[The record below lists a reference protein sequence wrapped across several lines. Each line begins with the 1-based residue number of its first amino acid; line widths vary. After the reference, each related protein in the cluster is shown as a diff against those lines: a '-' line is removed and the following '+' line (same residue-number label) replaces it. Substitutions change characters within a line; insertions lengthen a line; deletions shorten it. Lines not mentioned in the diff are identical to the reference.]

1 MKNNITRIFQIEQAI
16 RKFDSDCVVAG
27 KENGSW
33 KKYSAKE
40 FIQWTDA
47 LAYGLINLGIK
58 KGDRVSIISVNRPEW
73 MLVDMGIAKMTA
85 VNNPIY
91 ANITTK
97 DYEYILKD
105 SGARI
110 VFVGSK
116 EIYDKIKDI
125 AKESPTI
132 EAVYSFDKIEGV
144 PHWTELAEL
153 GKSNPQPSQVKAWQV
168 ETSEDDLFTL
178 IYTSGTTGNPK
189 GVMLSH
195 RNILCQL
202 DALEYAFPFGPNDK
216 SLSFLPLCHS
226 FQRVLEYYT
235 LKKGTQI
242 YYAESIETLAENMK
256 EVSPTVMATVPR
268 LLEKVYDKIYAKG
281 SDLKGIKKTLF
292 FWALNL
298 GLKHEYNGAKGAWYN
313 WQLKI
318 ANKLIFSKWREAFG
332 GQMTYV
338 ISGAAALQTR
348 LCRVFNAAQIPI
360 YEGYGLSET
369 SPVISAN
376 TPGEHMYG
384 TVGPVIK
391 DVEVK
396 IAEDGEIFCKGPNV
410 MLGYYN
416 LDEKTQETIKDGWL
430 ATGDIGEIIDGKF
443 LKITDRKKEIF
454 KTSGGKYI
462 APQVL
467 ENKLKESKFIE
478 QLMVVGEGEKF
489 PSALLIPSFEVV
501 KKWCKTQHI
510 DFTDNQ
516 SLVNNPQVVQR
527 IKKEVHHYNLEFAN
541 YQQIKKFKILADV
554 WSIDG
559 GELTPT
565 LKMKRR
571 VIHKRYSDIIKNFYS
586 NGKVAAQ

>member
-1 MKNNITRIFQIEQAI
+1 MKDKITRIFQIEEAI
-16 RKFDSDCVVAG
+16 KSINSDCVVAG
-27 KENGSW
+27 KENGQW
-33 KKYSAKE
+33 RKYSAKE

-58 KGDRVSIISVNRPEW
+58 KGDRVSIISANRPEW
-73 MLVDMGIAKMTA
+73 MLVDMGIAKMTG

-91 ANITTK
+91 ANITTE
-97 DYEYILKD
+97 DYDFILKD
-105 SGARI
+105 SGARV

-116 EIYDKIKDI
+116 DIYDRIKDI
-125 AKESPTI
+125 AAANPNI

-144 PHWTELAEL
+144 PHWTELADL
-153 GKSNPQPSQVKAWQV
+153 GKANPQPSQVKAWQV
-168 ETSEDDLFTL
+168 ETSKDDLFTL

-202 DALEYAFPFGPNDK
+202 DALEYAFPFGPQDR
-216 SLSFLPLCHS
+216 SLSFLPLCHC
-226 FQRVLEYYT
+226 FQRVLEYFT
-235 LKKGTQI
+235 LKRGTQV
-242 YYAESIETLAENMK
+242 YYAESMDTLADNMK
-256 EVSPTVMATVPR
+256 EVSPTLMATVPR

-281 SDLKGIKKTLF
+281 SDLTGIKKALF

-298 GLKHEYNGAKGAWYN
+298 GLKHEYNGANGAWYN

-332 GQMTYV
+332 GEMTYV

-376 TPGEHMYG
+376 TPKDGEHKYG
-384 TVGPVIK
+384 TVGPVIQG
-391 DVEVK
+391 VEVK
-396 IAEDGEIFCKGPNV
+396 IAEDGEIWCKGPNV
-410 MLGYYN
+410 MLGYFN
-416 LDEKTQETIKDGWL
+416 LEEKTKETILDGWL
-430 ATGDIGEIIDGKF
+430 ATGDIGEIVDDKF

-478 QLMVVGEGEKF
+478 QVMVVGEGEKF
-489 PSALLIPSFEVV
+489 PSALIVPSFAFVTE
-501 KKWCKTQHI
+501 WCKRHDI
-510 DFTDNQ
+510 PVTDTYSMANHPK
-516 SLVNNPQVVQR
+516 VIER
-527 IKKEVHHYNLEFAN
+527 IENEVTSYNAEFAN
-541 YQQIKKFKILADV
+541 YQQVKKFKILGDV

-559 GELTPT
+559 GELTAT

-571 VIHKRYSDIIKNFYS
+571 IIVKKYGDLIKSFYTS
-586 NGKVAAQ
+586 

>member
-1 MKNNITRIFQIEQAI
+1 MKDKITRIFQIEQAI
-16 RKFDSDCVVAG
+16 KNFDSDCVLAG
-27 KENGSW
+27 KENGEW
-33 KKYSAKE
+33 RKYSAKE

-58 KGDRVSIISVNRPEW
+58 KGDRISIISVNRPEW
-73 MLVDMGIAKMTA
+73 MLVDMGIAKMTG

-91 ANITTK
+91 ANITTE
-97 DYEYILKD
+97 DYDYILKD
-105 SGARI
+105 SGARV

-125 AKESPTI
+125 AAANPTI

-144 PHWTELAEL
+144 PHWTELADL

-168 ETSEDDLFTL
+168 ETSKEDLFTL
-178 IYTSGTTGNPK
+178 IYTSGTTGDPK

-195 RNILCQL
+195 SNILCQL
-202 DALEYAFPFGPNDK
+202 DALEYAFQFGPNDR

-226 FQRVLEYYT
+226 FQRVLEYFT
-235 LKKGTQI
+235 LKRGTQI

-256 EVSPTVMATVPR
+256 EVSPTLMATVPR

-281 SDLKGIKKTLF
+281 SDLKGIKKALF

-298 GLKHEYNGAKGAWYN
+298 GLKHEYNGANGAWYN
-313 WQLKI
+313 FQLKI

-332 GQMTYV
+332 GSMNYV
-338 ISGAAALQTR
+338 ISGAAALQPR
-348 LCRVFNAAQIPI
+348 LCRVFNAAQIPV

-376 TPGEHMYG
+376 TPKHDEHMYG
-384 TVGPVIK
+384 TVGPVIQG
-391 DVEVK
+391 VEVK
-396 IAEDGEIFCKGPNV
+396 IAEDGEIWCKGPNV
-410 MLGYYN
+410 MLGYFN
-416 LDEKTQETIKDGWL
+416 LDEKTKETIQDGWL
-430 ATGDIGEIIDGKF
+430 ATGDIGEIIDNKF

-478 QLMVVGEGEKF
+478 QVMVVGEGEKF
-489 PSALLIPSFEVV
+489 PAVLIVPSYEFIKE
-501 KKWCKTQHI
+501 WCNRHDITYTNKEEMANHPSI
-510 DFTDNQ
+510 IK
-516 SLVNNPQVVQR
+516 R
-527 IKKEVHHYNLEFAN
+527 IKEEVNQHNKGFAN
-541 YQQIKKFKILADV
+541 YQQVKKVKVLGDV
-554 WSIDG
+554 WGIDS
-559 GELTPT
+559 GELTAT

-571 VIHKRYSDIIKNFYS
+571 VIVKKYADIIKGFY
-586 NGKVAAQ
+586 A

>member
-1 MKNNITRIFQIEQAI
+1 MKNKITRIFQIEQAI
-16 RKFDSDCVVAG
+16 KKFDSDCVVAG
-27 KENGSW
+27 KENGVW
-33 KKYSAKE
+33 KKYAAKE
-40 FIQWTDA
+40 FIQWTDE

-58 KGDRVSIISVNRPEW
+58 KGDRVSIISANRPEW
-73 MLVDMGIAKMTA
+73 MLVDMGIAKMTG

-91 ANITTK
+91 ANITTE
-97 DYEYILKD
+97 DYDYILKD

-125 AKESPTI
+125 AAANPTI

-144 PHWTELAEL
+144 PHWKELAEL

-168 ETSEDDLFTL
+168 ETSKDDLFTL

-195 RNILCQL
+195 SNVLCQL
-202 DALEYAFPFGPNDK
+202 DALEYAFPFGPQDR

-226 FQRVLEYYT
+226 FQRVLEYFT
-235 LKKGTQI
+235 LKRGTQI
-242 YYAESIETLAENMK
+242 YYAESIETLADNMK
-256 EVSPTVMATVPR
+256 EVSPTLMATVPR

-281 SDLKGIKKTLF
+281 SDLTGIKKALF

-298 GLKHEYNGAKGAWYN
+298 GLKHEYNGANGACYD

-332 GQMTYV
+332 GEMTYV

-376 TPGEHMYG
+376 TPKKNEHMYG
-384 TVGPVIK
+384 TVGPVIQG
-391 DVEVK
+391 VEVK
-396 IAEDGEIFCKGPNV
+396 IAEDGEIWCKGPNV

-416 LDEKTQETIKDGWL
+416 LEEKTKETIQDGWL
-430 ATGDIGEIIDGKF
+430 ATGDIGEMVEGKF

-467 ENKLKESKFIE
+467 ENKFKESKFIE
-478 QLMVVGEGEKF
+478 QIMVVGEGEKF
-489 PSALLIPSFEVV
+489 PAALIVPSFDFV
-501 KKWCKTQHI
+501 KEWGRRHDI
-510 DFTDNQ
+510 DFSDPQ
-516 SLVNNPQVVQR
+516 SMANNAQLTAR
-527 IKKEVHHYNLEFAN
+527 ITAEMETYNKEFAK
-541 YQQIKKFKILADV
+541 YQQIKKFEVLGDV

-559 GELTPT
+559 GELTAT

-571 VIHKRYSDIIKNFYS
+571 VILKNYKDIIRQFY
-586 NGKVAAQ
+586 AE